1 MKRSRV
7 ASWLCMFALLGVGA
21 VRAEEPT
28 AKTRKK
34 SVTVY
39 PLALSH
45 PSGIPASMGER
56 VAEVVGVFLE
66 RMGMEQIEIA
76 EASFSPPKT
85 DDTAKIAAAFGE
97 FVSKQSLK
105 TEYAVF
111 GQMWASKERIEGI
124 RTIVVDKAGKVVF
137 ADLGDQEAFSR
148 SKIKPDCPM
157 TACLFLV
164 NRLRDVWE
172 LADPEREDAPEGK
185 LAQRLRKRSAGPSDE
200 EVAAMSKRLADHKKE
215 FPASK
220 VTVYP
225 VHLWAGSDKSGAAQL
240 AKTLNEQG
248 ICQAEPS
255 ETDPKL
261 KIQGDPNEQK
271 VLWDTARAFRE
282 FIRKNPP
289 ATQYALLADYG
300 VRPASD
306 GKQEAIYVHLILCD
320 RAGNWVLVDFQNSH
334 HPDFQSIAPKS
345 REDCHRLAV
354 KRLKGSLSKQGV
366 SQDKE

>member
-1 MKRSRV
+1 MKRSHV
-7 ASWLCMFALLGVGA
+7 ASWLCMFALLGLGVLW
-21 VRAEEPT
+21 AEEPT

-45 PSGIPASMGER
+45 AILPSGIPASMGER
-56 VAEVVGVFLE
+56 VAEVAGLFLE

-85 DDTAKIAAAFGE
+85 DDTAKIAAAFGQ

-137 ADLGDQEAFSR
+137 ADLGDQEAFSHA
-148 SKIKPDCPM
+148 KPKPDCPM
-157 TACLFLV
+157 TASLFLV
-164 NRLRDVWE
+164 NRLRNVWE
-172 LADPEREDAPEGK
+172 LADPERKDAPEGK
-185 LAQRLRKRSAGPSDE
+185 MAERLRKRSGLPSDVE
-200 EVAAMSKRLADHKKE
+200 LAAMSKRLADQKKE
-215 FPASK
+215 LPASK
-220 VTVYP
+220 VAVYP
-225 VHLWAGSDKSGAAQL
+225 IHLWQGSDKSGAAQL
-240 AKTLNEQG
+240 AKMLNEQG
-248 ICQAEPS
+248 ICQAEAS

-261 KIQGDPNEQK
+261 RIQGDPNEQK

-289 ATQYALLADYG
+289 ATEYALLADYG
-300 VRPASD
+300 VSPASD
-306 GKQEAIYVHLILCD
+306 GKQEAHHVHLILCD
-320 RAGNWVLVDFQNSH
+320 RAGDWVLVDFQNSH

-345 REDCHRLAV
+345 RDDCHRLAV
-354 KRLKGSLSKQGV
+354 KRLRSHL
-366 SQDKE
+366 

>member
-1 MKRSRV
+1 MKRSHL
-7 ASWLCMFALLGVGA
+7 ASWLCMFALLGVG
-21 VRAEEPT
+21 VLRAEEPT

-39 PLALSH
+39 AVALTS
-45 PSGIPASMGER
+45 SEGVNAPASIAER

-66 RMGMEQIEIA
+66 RAGMEQIEIA

-85 DDTAKIAAAFGE
+85 DDTAKIAAAFGQ

-111 GQMWASKERIEGI
+111 GQILLSKDAIKAV

-137 ADLGDQEAFSR
+137 AELADQEAFSR
-148 SKIKPDCPM
+148 SKIKPDEPM

-172 LADPEREDAPEGK
+172 LADPERKDAPEGK
-185 LAQRLRKRSAGPSDE
+185 MAERLKKRSAGPSDE
-200 EVAAMSKRLADHKKE
+200 EVAAMRKRLADQKKQ

-248 ICQAEPS
+248 ICRAEPS
-255 ETDPKL
+255 DTDPRL

-306 GKQEAIYVHLILCD
+306 GKQEASYVHLILCD

-354 KRLKGSLSKQGV
+354 KRLMGYLSK
-366 SQDKE
+366 